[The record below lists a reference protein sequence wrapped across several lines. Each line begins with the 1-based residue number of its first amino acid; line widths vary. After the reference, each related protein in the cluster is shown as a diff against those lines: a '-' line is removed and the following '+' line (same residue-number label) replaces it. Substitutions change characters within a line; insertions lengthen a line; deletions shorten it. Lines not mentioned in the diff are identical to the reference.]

1 MWWHWESFFVCTL
14 FGVALVFIYLIA
26 ETLLSCWYHRCLL
39 RLTVTCL
46 REYFQEGS
54 AYRNSHGLWGE
65 GAEILLLWWC
75 WIVKLVTAAL
85 MRRWKI
91 VSDSEFGCP
100 TMPHSYD
107 WFLHITPVGG
117 TFPTTTA
124 PNFTKLMWHTIV
136 KFAKVSLGG
145 LVFYVLWPH
154 LFRLRSLR
162 TSRWICSIPG
172 WNSSETTSSTFH

>member
-46 REYFQEGS
+46 REYFQDGS
-54 AYRNSHGLWGE
+54 VYRNSHGLWGE

-91 VSDSEFGCP
+91 VSNSEFGCP
-100 TMPHSYD
+100 TMPYSYD
-107 WFLHITPVGG
+107 WFLHIT
-117 TFPTTTA
+117 THRRNFP
-124 PNFTKLMWHTIV
+124 NYHRTKFHKIDVTYNCEIR
-136 KFAKVSLGG
+136 KSVSW
-145 LVFYVLWPH
+145 WPGI
-154 LFRLRSLR
+154 LR
-162 TSRWICSIPG
+162 TLTAFIQATLAQDFAMDLQYSWLEFKR
-172 WNSSETTSSTFH
+172 NY